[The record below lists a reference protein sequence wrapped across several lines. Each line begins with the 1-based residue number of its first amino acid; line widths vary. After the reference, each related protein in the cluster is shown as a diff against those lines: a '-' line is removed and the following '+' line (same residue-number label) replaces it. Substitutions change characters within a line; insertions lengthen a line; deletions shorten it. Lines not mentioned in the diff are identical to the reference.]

1 MFATLFA
8 NLTDIQWGRV
18 ARRDG
23 VGALWPT
30 ARETVRRSF
39 QEWRRER
46 DLETI
51 ADTLHELS
59 DRQLK
64 LIGMQRAT
72 IDRDVLELSE
82 WVEDHADMAATYGGI
97 WAERNR
103 PPKLLTYFREQPTR
117 EEAV

>member
-1 MFATLFA
+1 MFATLYA
-8 NLTDIQWGRV
+8 NLTEIDWGRV

-30 ARETVRRSF
+30 ARATVRQSLR
-39 QEWRRER
+39 EWRRER
-46 DLETI
+46 DLEAI
-51 ADTLHELS
+51 ADALHELS

-103 PPKLLTYFREQPTR
+103 PPKLLTHFRDQ
-117 EEAV
+117 AVEKGA